1 MFFSFLFQKFVEQN
15 SLVTQTVL
23 KTLNLGDGPQS
34 QTFKAVTTITHA
46 HALETASFEVTGN
59 VREEQEGQ
67 LPSQLPE
74 PQGMRHD

>member
-15 SLVTQTVL
+15 SLVIQTVL

-34 QTFKAVTTITHA
+34 QIFKAVTTITHT
-46 HALETASFEVTGN
+46 HAPETASFEGTGN
-59 VREEQEGQ
+59 VREGQEEQ

-74 PQGMRHD
+74 P